1 MSDHVRHLKP
11 SRKLALIGLLMLFV
25 AVGIGLWGVLQRRQH
40 LVGLEREVAHRIR
53 RVSVVSPLLG
63 PTQQQ
68 LVLPG
73 NIRAFREAPIYA
85 RVSGYLKSWRW
96 DIGAHVRAG
105 DVLAEIETPEL
116 DQQILRERARLLN
129 AQSNLDIARIT
140 AGRWQRLVQS
150 HAVSRQEADEKNA
163 EVVAAADQLS
173 AGQASLQV
181 LLAQQ
186 EFNRI
191 KAPFDGVITQRNT
204 DIGQLINLGNS
215 DGRPLFVLADIRK
228 LRIYV
233 DVPQLYS
240 AQIHSGMSAELRLT
254 EYTGRSFLA
263 KVIGSAQALQEHSRS
278 LSVELEIDNHSE
290 LLMPGSYA
298 EVHFTI
304 SSEKPVYRLPASTL
318 LFRKEGLQVATVMAG
333 RVVLKNIIIGRDLG
347 GAVEILDGISGND
360 QVVENPSDAV
370 LDGMAVQVGISLNK
384 ASSASTAS
392 AL

>member
-1 MSDHVRHLKP
+1 M
-11 SRKLALIGLLMLFV
+11 
-25 AVGIGLWGVLQRRQH
+25 
-40 LVGLEREVAHRIR
+40 
-53 RVSVVSPLLG
+53 
-63 PTQQQ
+63 
-68 LVLPG
+68 
-73 NIRAFREAPIYA
+73 
-85 RVSGYLKSWRW
+85 
-96 DIGAHVRAG
+96 
-105 DVLAEIETPEL
+105 
-116 DQQILRERARLLN
+116 
-129 AQSNLDIARIT
+129 
-140 AGRWQRLVQS
+140 
-150 HAVSRQEADEKNA
+150 
-163 EVVAAADQLS
+163 
-173 AGQASLQV
+173 
-181 LLAQQ
+181 
-186 EFNRI
+186 
-191 KAPFDGVITQRNT
+191 
-204 DIGQLINLGNS
+204 INLGNS
-215 DGRPLFVLADIRK
+215 DGRPLFVLADLRK

-254 EYTGRSFLA
+254 EYTGRSFVA